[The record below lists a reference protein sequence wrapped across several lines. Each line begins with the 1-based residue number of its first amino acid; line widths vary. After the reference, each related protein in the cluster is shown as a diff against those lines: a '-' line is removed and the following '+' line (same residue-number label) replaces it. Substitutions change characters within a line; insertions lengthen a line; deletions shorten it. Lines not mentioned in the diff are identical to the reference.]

1 MGETTTVRWVRST
14 ALLAFSTR
22 QLRDSSKDLS
32 LSNFLHSL
40 RGTNGNT
47 WERVPVCGNMEER
60 VGNSLPGRMGAL
72 TGNIGERAKC
82 WGMVGNSI
90 WERESVGLR
99 SFTFKLPF
107 IARRERKGTR
117 ENAFGLWERMGAH
130 GELAPSGNKSHSGER
145 RGMRYLCGDLGEPG
159 KERGSVGPRSV
170 REALRARERGRER
183 NRWRG

>member
-1 MGETTTVRWVRST
+1 MGETPTVRWVGST
-14 ALLAFSTR
+14 AHIAFSTR
-22 QLRDSSKDLS
+22 QLRGSSKDLS

-40 RGTNGNT
+40 QGTTGNGG
-47 WERVPVCGNMEER
+47 ERVPVCGNMEER
-60 VGNSLPGRMGAL
+60 VGNSLPQRMGAL

-82 WGMVGNSI
+82 WGMVRNLI
-90 WERESVGLR
+90 WERESVGPR

-107 IARRERKGTR
+107 IARGERKGTR
-117 ENAFGLWERMGAH
+117 ENAFGLWERRGAY
-130 GELAPSGNKSHSGER
+130 GELAPSGNKSHSGEHWGTR
-145 RGMRYLCGDLGEPG
+145 SLCGDLGEPG